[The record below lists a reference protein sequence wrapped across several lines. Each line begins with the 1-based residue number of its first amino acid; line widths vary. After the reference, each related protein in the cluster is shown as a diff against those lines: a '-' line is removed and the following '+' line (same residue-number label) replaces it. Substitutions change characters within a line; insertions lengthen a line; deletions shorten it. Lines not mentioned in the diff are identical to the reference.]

1 LTAAGDERGWISL
14 ASCTKPV
21 YRATGSARIPHGSRS
36 NISSMDALAIA
47 LGIAMFAILFGL
59 IYAIDRV

>member
-1 LTAAGDERGWISL
+1 VAGPKIS
-14 ASCTKPV
+14 
-21 YRATGSARIPHGSRS
+21 G
-36 NISSMDALAIA
+36 MDALAIA